1 MAEFVIIGTNNFLT
15 RYLIVAGLFFLAL
28 LVLSASSRE
37 VSPLGRFSYGIAY
50 LAVAAAQFVL
60 PSAFLSMAEND
71 VDFAA
76 GTWLALT
83 AVLMAILAHF
93 SRRRSMDA
101 YGSSGNAFM
110 AAIPIISLILIFKR
124 PIEKARIE
132 ARSKMALLGRIVAFS
147 AFGVAVLFLA
157 SFFKVVL
164 DGMNRNAVVNVRD
177 MPIERA
183 VRIQAALLEANV
195 PQLVDA
201 ETMLTGAKSS
211 GRELTLEYML
221 TGNSA
226 AMNGSVFEL
235 IMGPIVS
242 GNVCS
247 DPLFRDL
254 VNRGARIVFEYRA
267 LSEAN
272 GLQRYRLQTEA
283 SDC

>member
-1 MAEFVIIGTNNFLT
+1 
-15 RYLIVAGLFFLAL
+15 
-28 LVLSASSRE
+28 
-37 VSPLGRFSYGIAY
+37 
-50 LAVAAAQFVL
+50 
-60 PSAFLSMAEND
+60 
-71 VDFAA
+71 
-76 GTWLALT
+76 
-83 AVLMAILAHF
+83 
-93 SRRRSMDA
+93 MDA

-147 AFGVAVLFLA
+147 ACGVAVLFLA

-164 DGMNRNAVVNVRD
+164 DGMNRDAAVNVRD

-183 VRIQAALLEANV
+183 ARIQAALLEANV

-201 ETMLTGAKSS
+201 ETMLTEAKSS
-211 GRELTLEYML
+211 GRELILEYTL

-226 AMNGSVFEL
+226 AMNGSAFEL

-254 VNRGARIVFEYRA
+254 MNRGARIVFEYRA

-272 GLQRYRLQTEA
+272 GLQQYRLQTEA

>member
-15 RYLIVAGLFFLAL
+15 RYLIVAGLFVLAL
-28 LVLSASSRE
+28 LILSASSRE
-37 VSPLGRFSYGIAY
+37 VKPMGRFSYGIAY

-60 PSAFLSMAEND
+60 PSVFLSIAESD

-76 GTWLALT
+76 GAWLTLT
-83 AVLMAILAHF
+83 AVFMAILAHF

-132 ARSKMALLGRIVAFS
+132 ARSTMAFLGRVIAFS
-147 AFGVAVLFLA
+147 ACGIAVLFAA
-157 SFFKVVL
+157 SFVKVVL
-164 DGMNRNAVVNVRD
+164 DEMNRDAVVNVAG

-195 PQLVDA
+195 PQMVDA
-201 ETMLTGAKSS
+201 ETMLTGASSS

-221 TGNSA
+221 TGDSA

-254 VNRGARIVFEYRA
+254 VNRGARIIFEYSHI
-267 LSEAN
+267 SEAN
-272 GLQRYRLQTEA
+272 GLQQYRLQTEA